1 MNVQLKTPG
10 TPHLVGSGIPT
21 SGNPAERVRW
31 QDICGRNVV
40 LEEKIDG
47 SEVSFHFDSD
57 ANLIARERANP
68 IDLAVRGGAERH
80 LDAFKDWI
88 ALRADGFFER
98 IEDRYVV
105 YAEWCAIAHCILYD
119 ALPGFFIECD
129 VQEKDTGAFLSTA
142 RRMDLL
148 EGLGILHAPVLYQGQ
163 AQSSLHPR
171 LLVRRSV
178 FATEDPAGTWEAVP
192 SNSGIAMDPRRLD
205 VSGTAEGIYGK
216 IEEDGI
222 VVARFKWIREDFVRR
237 IVDGGRHWKTHPT
250 VLNVTVRTEPLDCA
264 LRR

>member
-148 EGLGILHAPVLYQGQ
+148 EGLGILHAPVL
-163 AQSSLHPR
+163 
-171 LLVRRSV
+171 
-178 FATEDPAGTWEAVP
+178 
-192 SNSGIAMDPRRLD
+192 
-205 VSGTAEGIYGK
+205 
-216 IEEDGI
+216 
-222 VVARFKWIREDFVRR
+222 
-237 IVDGGRHWKTHPT
+237 
-250 VLNVTVRTEPLDCA
+250 
-264 LRR
+264 